1 MIILFSHLKLDVQ
14 VYMRIIWLFDLK
26 HIYHLTIE

>member
-14 VYMRIIWLFDLK
+14 VYMRIIWLFDLNP
-26 HIYHLTIE
+26 YTI